1 MSVLL
6 GCGILLAS
14 SLVGWNKYVRHLK
27 RERVFS
33 DLTSFLR
40 MCQSEVSNYK
50 TPFEAIAKKYVFGT
64 RELKEALLDKS
75 KESLSRILSADECLL
90 YNDIFSAFSKLNY
103 SELITRLKAIELAF
117 FKSLSVEHD
126 LGAKNGKLALKIG
139 VLIGVGAMIL
149 VI

>member
-14 SLVGWNKYVRHLK
+14 SLIGWNKYARHLK
-27 RERVFS
+27 RERVFG

-40 MCQSEVSNYK
+40 MCQSEVCNYK
-50 TPFEAIAKKYVFGT
+50 TPFEAISKKYAFET

-75 KESLSRILSADECLL
+75 KERLSCLLSADERLL
-90 YNDIFSAFSKLNY
+90 YNDIFTAFSELNY
-103 SELITRLKAIELAF
+103 SELITRLKTIESALY
-117 FKSLSVEHD
+117 KSLSAERD